1 MTISEQ
7 FDEIF
12 ALIRTL
18 KAANVLTEDIANEFN
33 NRLDDL
39 KDELK
44 EPEPIV
50 IESNKN
56 EVAWRILYKLCLIL
70 ELEKTKKY
78 TDELVVQI
86 DELPLDIENE
96 WYNYFFKELNEKTD
110 IVVAN
115 KIANK
120 TWVRYIPI
128 ALFSWLLGVI
138 CMA

>member
-1 MTISEQ
+1 MTIQEQ

-44 EPEPIV
+44 EPKPIV
-50 IESNKN
+50 IESNQN
-56 EVAWRILYKLCLIL
+56 EAAWHILYRLCLIL
-70 ELEKTKKY
+70 KLEKTKKY
-78 TDELVVQI
+78 TDEIIVQTN
-86 DELPLDIENE
+86 ELSSDIEDT

-128 ALFSWLLGVI
+128 ALFSWLLGII